1 MVIKVLKTMP
11 KTAGAGS
18 DRHKVRR
25 LPRKE
30 LDCNLCL
37 SVFDR
42 EAFLYN
48 RKFLLHKNINV
59 RLLEVNFGLLF
70 ID

>member
-48 RKFLLHKNINV
+48 RKFLFLNSFRQKIYK
-59 RLLEVNFGLLF
+59 EVKKWPRSN
-70 ID
+70 